1 MPSIQG
7 HKVLIIGGTA
17 GIGYSVAEKAVRE
30 GAQVHVASSSP
41 DNVKKAV
48 ESLQKIYKDAI
59 VAGHVIDMAKDDV
72 SEDLEKLFSEI
83 APLNHVVYTAGRV
96 DFTNLKLGL
105 ENVTKEVLLND
116 LKSRLLATFEVA
128 KMVRKYVKNDYTSSF
143 TTTTGSA
150 YEKPIP
156 GLPTAGVFSAAQY
169 GFTNSVAVELAP
181 IRVNAVAFGAVS
193 TGIFGPTEEIRKQ
206 TLAPFVEQSP
216 LKKVGTADE
225 AGESYIYLLKDSNN
239 TGSVINCN
247 AGIALV

>member
-7 HKVLIIGGTA
+7 HKILIIGGTS

-41 DNVKKAV
+41 DKVKKAV
-48 ESLQKIYKDAI
+48 ESLQQIDKGAVVD
-59 VAGHVIDMAKDDV
+59 GHVIDMFQDNVTD
-72 SEDLEKLFSEI
+72 ELEKLFSKI

-105 ENVTKEVLLND
+105 ENVTKESLLSQLNT
-116 LKSRLLATFEVA
+116 RLVAGFEVA

-143 TTTTGSA
+143 IITTGSA

-156 GLPTAGVFSAAQY
+156 GLPGAGVFCAAQY
-169 GFTNSVAVELAP
+169 GFTSSVAVELAP

-193 TGIFGPTEEIRKQ
+193 TGIFGPTEEVRKQ

-247 AGIALV
+247 AGVALI